1 MSTSTSTNYSNI
13 LASLG
18 GLNVSKQPSA
28 TSFSDSVSTSGTLW
42 TVAKYLGITL
52 FVAFLVLLIV
62 HYAYTPIFNLSPG
75 DGGIIPLG
83 IGSSDAQLIWTD
95 GPAPASV
102 KSTFNNLLPCGFTLQ
117 MDLFIDRN
125 LQLSNTERVVLYRAN
140 KPIVPDTTG
149 AKTIIQNYPET
160 NLVVYLQKDTN
171 DLVVSSVTQSQTQL
185 FIESAPTMLN
195 APLKQPFRVTVVY
208 LPNLL
213 EVYVNG
219 RFRGSRVLKNPPL
232 NTISQFYAA
241 PDAFQNT
248 IKIMNLS
255 YWNRPLLARE
265 IAKTAPAMPSTDLF
279 KPSDAAVCA
288 T

>member
-1 MSTSTSTNYSNI
+1 MSTSTNYSNI
-13 LASLG
+13 LESLG
-18 GLNVSKQPSA
+18 GLNVSKPPS
-28 TSFSDSVSTSGTLW
+28 SSVFNSSSSSSSTLW

-75 DGGIIPLG
+75 DGGVIPLG

-102 KSTFNNLLPCGFTLQ
+102 KSSFNNLLPCGFTLQ

-140 KPIVPDTTG
+140 KPVVPDTTG
-149 AKTIIQNYPET
+149 AKTIFQNYPET

-171 DLVVSSVTQSQTQL
+171 DLVVSSVTQSQDQT

-248 IKIMNLS
+248 IKIMNVS

-265 IAKTAPAMPSTDLF
+265 IAKTGPAMPLPDLF

>member
-1 MSTSTSTNYSNI
+1 MSANYSNI
-13 LASLG
+13 LKGLGGLDLSKPTASYSSSSSSFSLG
-18 GLNVSKQPSA
+18 G
-28 TSFSDSVSTSGTLW
+28 DSGSLW
-42 TVAKYLGITL
+42 TIAKYLGIVL

-62 HYAYTPIFNLSPG
+62 HYAYTPIFSLSPG
-75 DGGIIPLG
+75 DGGVIPLG

-95 GPAPASV
+95 EPAAATA

-140 KPIVPDTTG
+140 KPVVPDTTG
-149 AKTIIQNYPET
+149 AKTIFQNYPET
-160 NLVVYLQKDTN
+160 NLAVYLQKDTN
-171 DLVVSSVTQSQTQL
+171 DLVVSAITQSQTQI

-195 APLKQPFRVTVVY
+195 APLKQPFRLTIVY

-219 RFRGSRVLKNPPL
+219 KFRGSRVLKNPPL
-232 NTISQFYAA
+232 NTISQFYPA
-241 PDAFQNT
+241 PDAFQST
-248 IKIMNLS
+248 IKVMNLS

-265 IAKTAPAMPSTDLF
+265 IMNTGPQMPSTDLF
-279 KPSDAAVCA
+279 RPSDAAVCA

>member
-1 MSTSTSTNYSNI
+1 M
-13 LASLG
+13 
-18 GLNVSKQPSA
+18 NVSKPP
-28 TSFSDSVSTSGTLW
+28 TSTFSMAGESGPLW
-42 TVAKYLGITL
+42 TAAKYLGIVL
-52 FVAFLVLLIV
+52 FVTFLVLLVI
-62 HYAYTPIFNLSPG
+62 HYAYTPIFSLSPG
-75 DGGIIPLG
+75 DGGVIPLG
-83 IGSSDAQLIWTD
+83 IGSSDAQLLWTD
-95 GPAPASV
+95 EPAPATA

-149 AKTIIQNYPET
+149 AKTIFQNYPET
-160 NLVVYLQKDTN
+160 NLAVYLQKDTN
-171 DLVVSSVTQSQTQL
+171 DLVVSAITQSQTGT

-195 APLKQPFRVTVVY
+195 APLRQPFRVTIVY

-219 RFRGSRVLKNPPL
+219 KFRGSRVLKNPPL
-232 NTISQFYAA
+232 NTISQFYPA

-248 IKIMNLS
+248 IKVMNLS

-265 IAKTAPAMPSTDLF
+265 IANTGPAMPSTELF
-279 KPSDAAVCA
+279 KPSDAERCA